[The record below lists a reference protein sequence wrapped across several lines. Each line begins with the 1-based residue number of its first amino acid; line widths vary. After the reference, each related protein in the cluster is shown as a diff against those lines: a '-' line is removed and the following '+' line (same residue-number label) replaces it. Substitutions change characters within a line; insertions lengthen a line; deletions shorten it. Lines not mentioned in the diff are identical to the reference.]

1 MNNKCHKLFNVFLTE
16 PGVDEYSNIIS
27 PVSVRRSH
35 IKSRPKN
42 AKSQL

>member
-1 MNNKCHKLFNVFLTE
+1 MNNKCNKLFNVFLTE

-27 PVSVRRSH
+27 PVSVRSH